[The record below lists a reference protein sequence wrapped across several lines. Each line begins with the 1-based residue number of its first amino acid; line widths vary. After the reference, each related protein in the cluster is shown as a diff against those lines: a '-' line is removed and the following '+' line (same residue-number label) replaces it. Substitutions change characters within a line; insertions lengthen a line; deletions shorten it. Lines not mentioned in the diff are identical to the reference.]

1 MTSNRIVAQNRK
13 ARHEYTIE
21 DTLEAGIA
29 LTGTE
34 VKSARTG
41 KISINESFASNIGNE
56 LFLFHSHIAEY
67 EKASN
72 LFNHEQKRPRKLLLH
87 KNQLNKL
94 LGKIKIKG
102 YTLVPLSIYFNNK
115 NKLKV
120 ELAVA
125 KGKQLFDKR
134 AAIKEREWKI
144 EKARHLREK

>member
-1 MTSNRIVAQNRK
+1 M
-13 ARHEYTIE
+13 
-21 DTLEAGIA
+21 
-29 LTGTE
+29 
-34 VKSARTG
+34 
-41 KISINESFASNIGNE
+41 
-56 LFLFHSHIAEY
+56 
-67 EKASN
+67 
-72 LFNHEQKRPRKLLLH
+72 H